1 MRALFVLGMIF
12 HSLSIL
18 ASDLIFQTSQSENLR
33 ILQGDVLELL
43 VKLPPGTT
51 LSIPG
56 DNIPEIHLYRLSSGQ
71 TERSSNGF
79 HSRVQILAIRS
90 EFEKEFTKERIAELN
105 NTINWISVTSLPIRD
120 SGDFPAIFLGTP
132 EADFLQSY
140 EASGKPKFNFSRYF
154 QTRFPERLNLR
165 IEPSTLPEAEFRKW
179 TLIMNE
185 LRKAADRSVENSADY
200 LFMPIEK
207 ARQASLE
214 YEQKNIVSSTG
225 AWTIAVK
232 ATAVRNGF
240 PNVPCAEFMSEMLR
254 QAYQR
259 AGYDLFEDFNLEKG
273 TYLIWST
280 TAAVINLSNTLVR
293 AGWIPWE
300 LAAFKPPTGSIMAHF
315 RATSPGHVYM
325 AAGFDGRL
333 IIDNGA
339 PAGRQL
345 FKTTDKTIKIQYLG
359 GVFFLPPGIIPEA
372 W

>member
-1 MRALFVLGMIF
+1 MRALFVSIILF
-12 HSLSIL
+12 HSLSCL
-18 ASDLIFQTSQSENLR
+18 AADIIFQTAQTENLR
-33 ILQGDVLELL
+33 ILQDDVLELF

-79 HSRVQILAIRS
+79 HSMIQILAVRS
-90 EFEKEFTKERIAELN
+90 EFEKEFTKERIAQLN
-105 NTINWISVTSLPIRD
+105 GSTTWISVTSLPVRD
-120 SGDFPAIFLGTP
+120 TSDFPAISLGAP
-132 EADFLQSY
+132 QADYLQNF
-140 EASGKPKFNFSRYF
+140 EETGKPKFNFSKYY
-154 QTRFPERLNLR
+154 QTRFSGRLNLR
-165 IEPSTLPEAEFRKW
+165 IEPSTLSEEEVRKW
-179 TLIMNE
+179 TLIHDE
-185 LRKAADRSVENSADY
+185 LKKAADRSVENSAHY
-200 LFMPIEK
+200 LFMPLEK
-207 ARQASLE
+207 AKEASLD

-232 ATAVRNGF
+232 ATSVRNGF

-259 AGYDLFEDFNLEKG
+259 AGYDLFEDFNQERG

-280 TAAVINLSNTLVR
+280 TAAVVNLSNTLVK

-300 LAAFKPPTGSIMAHF
+300 LAYFKPTTGAIMAHF

-325 AAGFDGRL
+325 AAGLEGRI

-345 FKTTDKTIKIQYLG
+345 FRTTDKTIKIQYLG
-359 GVFFLPPGIIPEA
+359 GVFFLPPSIIPET